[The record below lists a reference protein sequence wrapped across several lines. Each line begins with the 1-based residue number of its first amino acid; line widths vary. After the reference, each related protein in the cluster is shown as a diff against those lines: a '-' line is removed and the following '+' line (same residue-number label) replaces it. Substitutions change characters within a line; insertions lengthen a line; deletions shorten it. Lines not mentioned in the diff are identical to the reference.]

1 MVVPVGRLG
10 VVALSAARS
19 THQQALGG
27 RTGTIGSMHRQRK
40 KESPAGAGL
49 GVMGTKGVPAGR
61 ARGKNIPSLVR
72 PIDQVTRCHHPTD
85 KTDSTSTS

>member
-40 KESPAGAGL
+40 KESPAGAGQSFEVSTYATSQPGGL
-49 GVMGTKGVPAGR
+49 
-61 ARGKNIPSLVR
+61 SER
-72 PIDQVTRCHHPTD
+72 PRH
-85 KTDSTSTS
+85 

>member
-27 RTGTIGSMHRQRK
+27 RAGTIGSMHRQRK
-40 KESPAGAGL
+40 KESPAGAGRVFEVSTYPTPSRAVFRW
-49 GVMGTKGVPAGR
+49 GPVTSSTHRASDAG
-61 ARGKNIPSLVR
+61 
-72 PIDQVTRCHHPTD
+72 
-85 KTDSTSTS
+85 

>member
-40 KESPAGAGL
+40 KESPAGAGRGLRVSVDGDRPPVRRGL
-49 GVMGTKGVPAGR
+49 GDFPPAR
-61 ARGKNIPSLVR
+61 QPIPSNEG
-72 PIDQVTRCHHPTD
+72 
-85 KTDSTSTS
+85 S

>member
-40 KESPAGAGL
+40 KESPAGAGRSFEVSHMRSQPGAL
-49 GVMGTKGVPAGR
+49 AESPPV
-61 ARGKNIPSLVR
+61 AR
-72 PIDQVTRCHHPTD
+72 
-85 KTDSTSTS
+85 